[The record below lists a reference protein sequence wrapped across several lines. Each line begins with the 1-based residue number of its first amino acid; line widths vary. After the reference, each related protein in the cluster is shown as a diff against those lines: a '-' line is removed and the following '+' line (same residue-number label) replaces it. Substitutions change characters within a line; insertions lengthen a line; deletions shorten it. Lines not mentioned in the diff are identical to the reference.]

1 MTVSVRVYETVGEA
15 EPCERFY
22 ARAIAM
28 KPVKDRKPRETT
40 SVGFY
45 AATAEEAG
53 AKAHAWIEAERE
65 KAIKIGMRREEVAQS
80 RRKPVAHE
88 MEPRP

>member
-15 EPCERFY
+15 EPGERFY

-28 KPVKDRKPRETT
+28 KPVKGGRPRETT

-45 AATAEEAG
+45 AATADEAD
-53 AKAHAWIEAERE
+53 AKAHAWIEAER
-65 KAIKIGMRREEVAQS
+65 KRLADIGLRREEAAQS
-80 RRKPVAHE
+80 RRKIIPQLEVHS
-88 MEPRP
+88 

>member
-15 EPCERFY
+15 EPGERFY

-28 KPVKDRKPRETT
+28 KPVKGGKSREST

-45 AATAEEAG
+45 AATADEAG
-53 AKAHAWIEAERE
+53 AKAHAWIEAERR
-65 KAIKIGMRREEVAQS
+65 KAIEIGLRREEAAQS
-80 RRKPVAHE
+80 RRKPVPHE
-88 MEPRP
+88 MEARS